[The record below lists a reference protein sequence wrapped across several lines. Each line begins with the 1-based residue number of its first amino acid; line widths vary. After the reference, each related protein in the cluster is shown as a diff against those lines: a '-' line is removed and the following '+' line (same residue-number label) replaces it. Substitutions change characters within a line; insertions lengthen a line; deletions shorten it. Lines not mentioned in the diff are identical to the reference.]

1 MKTAWT
7 VAAIVCFVSSIA
19 TIIAGEQGDILVLL
33 GCNALILS
41 KLEAMGGDAS

>member
-1 MKTAWT
+1 MNTLWA
-7 VAAIVCFVSSIA
+7 VVAIVCFVLSPVA
-19 TIIAGEQGDILVLL
+19 IIIGEQGDILALL